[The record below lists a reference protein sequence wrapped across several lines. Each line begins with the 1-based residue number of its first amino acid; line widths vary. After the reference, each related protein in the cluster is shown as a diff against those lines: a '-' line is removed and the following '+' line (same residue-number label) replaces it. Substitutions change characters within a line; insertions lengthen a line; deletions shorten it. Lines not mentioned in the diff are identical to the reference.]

1 MSILHNMPTKLIEI
15 CGVTVTLSR
24 DSGGEW
30 YIDFNTGMKSHLH
43 LYYVNGKY
51 IAKGRYDVEKEIETF
66 EDFHNTL
73 VDCMCGRDFMNLNW
87 LTIYNEGFGEF
98 TWDKIV
104 KEEL

>member
-1 MSILHNMPTKLIEI
+1 MSILHNMPAKLIEI
-15 CGVTVTLSR
+15 CGVEVTLSR
-24 DSGGEW
+24 DSKEW

-51 IAKGRYDVEKEIETF
+51 IAKCRYGVEKEIETF

-73 VDCMCGRDFMNLNW
+73 VDCMCGRDFMNLSW
-87 LTIYNEGFGEF
+87 ITIYNEGFGEF

-104 KEEL
+104 KEAS